1 MMKEEFEERVGLQ
14 VTNKEYAE
22 IEKAYMATEI
32 DKNVFCQ
39 EWLKKLNGAEYKAM
53 AERVIKEKLP
63 PMAKGTL
70 TNKKLMEATLE
81 QVKSMPEFKRAEPII
96 DYMLAESFDVYEI
109 TKYEFSFV
117 AATNPD
123 CSEGIYIDCWLAG
136 EFDNSDK
143 TTIGVGTVKTLERSQ
158 EAMMI
163 MGELSG
169 LLTWV
174 AGDYLQKQICR
185 GYFEQ

>member
-1 MMKEEFEERVGLQ
+1 MKEEFEARVGLQ
-14 VTNKEYAE
+14 VTNEEYAK
-22 IEKAYMATEI
+22 IEEAYMACNE
-32 DKNVFCQ
+32 DKDVFCQ
-39 EWLKKLNGAEYKAM
+39 EWLNKLTGAEYKAM

-63 PMAKGTL
+63 PMKKGTL
-70 TNKKLMEATLE
+70 TNIRLMEAVIE
-81 QVKSMPEFKRAEPII
+81 RVKKMPEFERAEPII
-96 DYMLAESFDVYEI
+96 DYMLADCYGPREI

-136 EFDNSDK
+136 DFDNSGSQR
-143 TTIGVGTVKTLERSQ
+143 IGAGTVKTLERSQ
-158 EAMMI
+158 NAIMI
-163 MGELSG
+163 MGELAG

-174 AGDYLQKQICR
+174 AGECLQEQINR